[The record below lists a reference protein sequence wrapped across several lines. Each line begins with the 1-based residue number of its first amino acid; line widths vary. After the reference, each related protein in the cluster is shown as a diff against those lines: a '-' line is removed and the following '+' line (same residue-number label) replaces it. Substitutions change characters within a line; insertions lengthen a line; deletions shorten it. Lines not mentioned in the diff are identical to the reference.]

1 MNLIEITPV
10 QLFLCLLFVLLAG
23 LGSFML
29 KLKLEKD
36 LAWGT
41 VRTFAQL
48 FIMGYILK
56 FIFQL
61 NNVVFILLLYTFM
74 IFWAAHAV
82 RGRVKEDSVRFFVPT
97 FVSMVASYMLV
108 SILVTVV
115 IVQVKPWYTPQYFIP
130 LGGMIIGNAM
140 NAITIALDRLFSD
153 LCQHRAEIELSL
165 SLGASYQEATHSVMR
180 DAVNAGM
187 MTGQILAG
195 TDPLIATKYQIVV
208 MLMIVAAT
216 AIGSVLIAHVV
227 RRRCFTKA
235 HQMNILIGR
244 TVTIRWRGYGISAE
258 QGPVAQ

>member
-153 LCQHRAEIELSL
+153 LRQHRAEIELSL

-180 DAVNAGM
+180 DAVKAGMIPSINALMTVGLVSLPGM

-208 MLMIVAAT
+208 MLIIVAAT

-235 HQMNILIGR
+235 HQMII
-244 TVTIRWRGYGISAE
+244 
-258 QGPVAQ
+258 